1 MKTIDRPTDCKNYEH
16 LAWDYF
22 EMPSGNAFRNEIE
35 NHLKTCENCRL
46 KFEKTAS
53 VLQLIGFQKN
63 MAASPEISAL
73 IIEKIKQK
81 QHGKIRILYS
91 LKSIAAAA
99 VIVIMVGAGIFSGR
113 FVAGKMVSA
122 NKAATTD
129 PIGAFAEE
137 TYFAD
142 ADFVIPGFE
151 LLNE

>member
-1 MKTIDRPTDCKNYEH
+1 MNTSERPTGCKNYENF
-16 LAWDYF
+16 AWDYF
-22 EMPSGNAFRNEIE
+22 EMPSGNAFRTEIE
-35 NHLKTCENCRL
+35 NHLTSCERCRL

-53 VLQLIGFQKN
+53 VLQHIGFQKS
-63 MAASPEISAL
+63 MTASPEISAL

-122 NKAATTD
+122 NKAATSD
-129 PIGAFAEE
+129 PIGDFAKE

-142 ADFVIPGFE
+142 ADFAIPGFE